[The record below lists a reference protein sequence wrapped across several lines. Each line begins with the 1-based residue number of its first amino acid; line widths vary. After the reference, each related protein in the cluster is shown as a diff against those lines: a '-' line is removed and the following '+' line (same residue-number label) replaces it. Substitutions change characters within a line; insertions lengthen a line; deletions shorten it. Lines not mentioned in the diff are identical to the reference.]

1 MKDLNRHLVIEQLDR
16 KLRNYAVIKD
26 IEVPAKGWIHALR
39 TAINMSQKQLGAR
52 LGITKQS
59 VQEIEARE
67 ADSKITLEKLKEVAE
82 ALNLNLVYGFV
93 PKDGS
98 LEKMLENRAQEIA
111 RKIVLKTSHNML
123 LEEQEIS
130 PERKTKA
137 LEDRARKI
145 VDEIP
150 RYLWD

>member
-1 MKDLNRHLVIEQLDR
+1 
-16 KLRNYAVIKD
+16 
-26 IEVPAKGWIHALR
+26 
-39 TAINMSQKQLGAR
+39 
-52 LGITKQS
+52 
-59 VQEIEARE
+59 
-67 ADSKITLEKLKEVAE
+67 
-82 ALNLNLVYGFV
+82 
-93 PKDGS
+93 
-98 LEKMLENRAQEIA
+98 
-111 RKIVLKTSHNML
+111 ML

>member
-1 MKDLNRHLVIEQLDR
+1 MKNLNKHLVIEQLDK
-16 KLRNYAVIKD
+16 KLQNFAVIKNV
-26 IEVPAKGWIHALR
+26 EVPAKGWIHSMR
-39 TAINMSQKQLGAR
+39 TGLNMSLKQLGLR
-52 LGITKQS
+52 MGITGQS
-59 VQEIEARE
+59 VKEIEARE

-145 VDEIP
+145 VDELP

>member
-1 MKDLNRHLVIEQLDR
+1 MKDLNRHLVIEYLDR

-26 IEVPAKGWIHALR
+26 IEFPAKGWIHALR

-137 LEDRARKI
+137 LEDRARNI

>member
-1 MKDLNRHLVIEQLDR
+1 MKVLNRHLVVEQFDR
-16 KLRNYAVIKD
+16 KLRNYAGIKD
-26 IEVPAKGWIHALR
+26 IEVLAKGWIHALR

-82 ALNLNLVYGFV
+82 ALNLNLFYGFV

>member
-1 MKDLNRHLVIEQLDR
+1 MPESRIF
-16 KLRNYAVIKD
+16 
-26 IEVPAKGWIHALR
+26 EVPAKGWIHALR

-67 ADSKITLEKLKEVAE
+67 VDSKITLEKLKEVAR
-82 ALNLNLVYGFV
+82 ALNLNFVYGFV

-111 RKIVLKTSHNML
+111 RKIVLKTPHNML